1 MQLFTRCK
9 SRKRKIYHVK
19 RWGNNTLGS
28 IGAHFLSRTSQ
39 VVSAAQAQ
47 LGSESMAAFDAS
59 ILDHLWLFG
68 WLAGVQAA

>member
-1 MQLFTRCK
+1 M
-9 SRKRKIYHVK
+9 
-19 RWGNNTLGS
+19 NNILGS